1 MRKEI
6 LNLKGAK
13 KLSENEQK
21 NIFGGKGSG
30 NKCGGDGSYIIV
42 DGEVVCC
49 YIPAQNAYQ
58 C

>member
-1 MRKEI
+1 MKKAI
-6 LNLKGAK
+6 LNVKGAK
-13 KLSENEQK
+13 ELSGSEQK
-21 NIFGGKGSG
+21 NVLGGKGSG

-49 YIPAQNAYQ
+49 YIPAQDAYL